1 MSTNHIVKTSRPI
14 WIHRRLTAV
23 AVAVPAQRRGTAVA
37 KTGHESITIDDW
49 TPPEGGYDLVALWV
63 KGRAMH
69 PAAEQGEI
77 ELIEKGFN
85 LEHRHWEI
93 RTGRIGAVFAAIFGK
108 RAVEAM
114 PEYDLMIT
122 MICRALPGCTRQEL
136 EAL

>member
-1 MSTNHIVKTSRPI
+1 MTHIVKTSRPI
-14 WIHRRLTAV
+14 WIRRLPV
-23 AVAVPAQRRGTAVA
+23 AVAVPAVRRGTAVA
-37 KTGHESITIDDW
+37 KISHDPIAVDDW
-49 TPPEGGYDLVALWV
+49 TPTEGNYDLVALWV

-69 PAAEQGEI
+69 PAAERGEI

-136 EAL
+136 EGLGG